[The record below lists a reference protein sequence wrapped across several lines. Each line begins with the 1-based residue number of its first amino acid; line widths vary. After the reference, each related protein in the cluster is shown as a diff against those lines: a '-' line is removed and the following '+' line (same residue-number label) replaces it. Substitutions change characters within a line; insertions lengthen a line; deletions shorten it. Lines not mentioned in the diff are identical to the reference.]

1 MKRWPSLIA
10 LLLAAAGALA
20 NEADLEAPTSAP
32 DAPPDIIG
40 EARDPDSGELLYYEH
55 YYCTDDQLKCSV
67 FYLRPDD
74 RLIASKRIDYQLS
87 KKAPALSF
95 RDFRLDRRV
104 TIDRAD
110 TDAVV
115 DAGFDNFVRLQWQD
129 LAEGEE
135 VRFPFR
141 MVGRDQ
147 PIDMRANK
155 AGQCTD
161 DKLCL
166 NIRLDSWLLGSFIDP
181 IQLTYDRG
189 SQRLLRFKGIS
200 NLKTDQGR
208 SQKVEIEY
216 RYRDGYRESQ
226 ES

>member
-1 MKRWPSLIA
+1 M
-10 LLLAAAGALA
+10 
-20 NEADLEAPTSAP
+20 
-32 DAPPDIIG
+32 
-40 EARDPDSGELLYYEH
+40 
-55 YYCTDDQLKCSV
+55 
-67 FYLRPDD
+67 
-74 RLIASKRIDYQLS
+74 
-87 KKAPALSF
+87 
-95 RDFRLDRRV
+95 
-104 TIDRAD
+104 
-110 TDAVV
+110 
-115 DAGFDNFVRLQWQD
+115 
-129 LAEGEE
+129 
-135 VRFPFR
+135 RFPFR
-141 MVGRDQ
+141 MVGRDK